1 LRCVEDYEGL
11 QIAHKY
17 SLSKEDWAKRKAEYY
32 TKENNPSASYDEDL
46 VDPRDGNV
54 YKTVIINEKRWMAE
68 DLRISDSI
76 AEPWLKKGEFGTVV
90 YCDTLQQCDYSYVTT
105 DNIQLPEKLCP
116 EGWHLP
122 SESEF
127 NSLLE
132 GNDIY
137 SLQMKATSDFPLA
150 TDATGFSIVPI
161 HYNSGTETKRFHLSG
176 AKTVHV
182 TPDNIEIKQT
192 NPYNFS
198 YIRCLED

>member
-1 LRCVEDYEGL
+1 MY
-11 QIAHKY
+11 Y
-17 SLSKEDWAKRKAEYY
+17 LSKEDWAKRKAEYY
-32 TKENNPSASYDEDL
+32 TKENNPSATYGDDL
-46 VDPRDGNV
+46 VDSRDGNV

-76 AEPWLKKGEFGTVV
+76 AEPLLKNSSGRVLH
-90 YCDTLQQCDYSYVTT
+90 CDTLQQCDYSAVTT
-105 DNIQLPEKLCP
+105 DESNVTIRLPEKLCP

-161 HYNSGTETKRFHLSG
+161 PYTNEDYTIKTKQFHLSG

-192 NPYNFS
+192 DAYDRGS
-198 YIRCLED
+198 IRCLED

>member
-1 LRCVEDYEGL
+1 MY
-11 QIAHKY
+11 Y
-17 SLSKEDWAKRKAEYY
+17 LSKEDWAKRKAEYY
-32 TKENNPSASYDEDL
+32 TKENNPSATYGDDL
-46 VDPRDGNV
+46 VDSRDGNV

-76 AEPWLKKGEFGTVV
+76 AEPLLKNNVLW
-90 YCDTLQQCDYSYVTT
+90 CDLQQCSYSSATRDESNVT
-105 DNIQLPEKLCP
+105 IQLPEKLCP

-137 SLQMKATSDFPLA
+137 ALQMKATIDFPLA
-150 TDATGFSIVPI
+150 TDATGFSIVPT
-161 HYNSGTETKRFHLSG
+161 HYTDSRTSSAKTFYLSG
-176 AKTVHV
+176 AKMVYV
-182 TPDNIEIKQT
+182 TPDNIEIGGRT
-192 NPYNFS
+192 NGFG

>member
-1 LRCVEDYEGL
+1 ML
-11 QIAHKY
+11 
-17 SLSKEDWAKRKAEYY
+17 
-32 TKENNPSASYDEDL
+32 
-46 VDPRDGNV
+46 
-54 YKTVIINEKRWMAE
+54 
-68 DLRISDSI
+68 
-76 AEPWLKKGEFGTVV
+76 
-90 YCDTLQQCDYSYVTT
+90 YCDALQQCDYSYVTT

-127 NSLLE
+127 ESLLE

-161 HYNSGTETKRFHLSG
+161 PYTMEDYNIKTKQFHLSG

-182 TPDNIEIKQT
+182 TPDNIEIK
-192 NPYNFS
+192 NGSSSYG

>member
-1 LRCVEDYEGL
+1 MY
-11 QIAHKY
+11 Y
-17 SLSKEDWAKRKAEYY
+17 LSKEDWAKRKAEYY
-32 TKENNPSASYDEDL
+32 TAENNPSATYGDDL
-46 VDPRDGNV
+46 VDSRDGNV

-76 AEPWLKKGEFGTVV
+76 AEPLLKKDDGSSVV
-90 YCDTLQQCDYSYVTT
+90 HCDTLQCSYSYVTT
-105 DNIQLPEKLCP
+105 DDSDVTIRLPEKLCP

-127 NSLLE
+127 ESLLE

-137 SLQMKATSDFPLA
+137 ALQMKATIDFPLA

-161 HYNSGTETKRFHLSG
+161 HYTSRISRKQFHLSG
-176 AKTVHV
+176 AKIVLV
-182 TPDNIEIKQT
+182 TPDNFGIGGT
-192 NPYNFS
+192 SSNSFG

>member
-1 LRCVEDYEGL
+1 MY
-11 QIAHKY
+11 Y
-17 SLSKEDWAKRKAEYY
+17 LSKEDWAKRKAEYY
-32 TKENNPSASYDEDL
+32 TKENNPSATYGDDL
-46 VDPRDGNV
+46 VDSRDGNV

-76 AEPWLKKGEFGTVV
+76 AEPLLKNSSGRVLH
-90 YCDTLQQCDYSYVTT
+90 CDTLQQCVYYAEVT
-105 DNIQLPEKLCP
+105 DDESNVVIQLPEKLCP

-137 SLQMKATSDFPLA
+137 ALQMKATTDFPLA
-150 TDATGFSIVPI
+150 TDATGFSFVPP
-161 HYNSGTETKRFHLSG
+161 HYDDGFEIGTNLHLSG

-182 TPDNIEIKQT
+182 TPDNIEIEGKS
-192 NPYNFS
+192 YNYG

>member
-1 LRCVEDYEGL
+1 M
-11 QIAHKY
+11 Y

-32 TKENNPSASYDEDL
+32 TAENNPSATYGDDL

-76 AEPWLKKGEFGTVV
+76 AEPWLKNGRWGAVL
-90 YCDTLQQCDYSYVTT
+90 YCDTLQQCYYSAVTT
-105 DNIQLPEKLCP
+105 DDSDVNIQLPEKLCP
-116 EGWHLP
+116 DGWHLP

-137 SLQMKATSDFPLA
+137 SLQMKATSDFMSA

-161 HYNSGTETKRFHLSG
+161 PYTDKGYTLTKETKQFHLSG
-176 AKTVHV
+176 AKIVHV
-182 TPDNIEIKQT
+182 TPDNIEIKGRT
-192 NPYNFS
+192 NSSDDS